1 MMRRIFWCIIRML
14 VEVQTLILQIRAYQ
28 GIKRG
33 KRTRQRQCPVC
44 SSKFT
49 HVRRYVIQEHIPWFI
64 YPRTSCWKYELRYAL
79 RKRTFPLFYILFAKF
94 DKVNSLSFINTNE
107 RCTSCQGPIWQE
119 DDLEHILY
127 YLNKTKQH
135 FSLTKMPY
143 PAQDFTCLFHW
154 KKLRI
159 LLDMARIHIV
169 CLNK

>member
-1 MMRRIFWCIIRML
+1 MRRIFWCIIRML
-14 VEVQTLILQIRAYQ
+14 VQTLILQIRAYQ

-107 RCTSCQGPIWQE
+107 RCTSVKDQSGKRMT
-119 DDLEHILY
+119 
-127 YLNKTKQH
+127 LNI
-135 FSLTKMPY
+135 SY
-143 PAQDFTCLFHW
+143 
-154 KKLRI
+154 I
-159 LLDMARIHIV
+159 I
-169 CLNK
+169 